1 MFPVSLEDTKGQTLT
16 YQPPCYGFLRQEE
29 WEYESESG
37 CDGLAVT
44 FQHPYRCGENNPP
57 DKPFGNQ
64 RLGYFASW
72 NTSDRYIAMENLK
85 AIWNSGT
92 HMPFIGVA
100 KDGVTPIAWERGS
113 NLVYDKDELPPVH
126 NNVDRW
132 SEENPEYAVTTK
144 EVMDTME
151 AWLDKDSEKIT
162 IWHEEGFMGADT
174 TKAPADRV
182 MFYLMF
188 NRELNTPEYYSKTKT
203 FLDNWLIKKQPPMVA
218 FLMSRLIMIVQTA
231 LGERVDYSGNSGD
244 SCILPDYLICKGL
257 GKSYLE
263 PVQINWMQ
271 EPYTSGEGHKRDEDL
286 EELTFSHPEYSQE
299 VSSSLFFA
307 VFQLKDLNS
316 GLELKTAPNEK
327 AVPVAAL
334 FRNAVIPRQNQYFNS
349 YISNLAHYCDMV
361 ESRKESLA
369 PRKDWESIVFNIL
382 MDN

>member
-1 MFPVSLEDTKGQTLT
+1 MFPVSLEDTEGTIIT

-37 CDGLAVT
+37 CDGLTIA
-44 FQHPYRCGENNPP
+44 FHHPRRCGENNPKE
-57 DKPFGNQ
+57 KPFGTQ

-72 NTSDRYIAMENLK
+72 NSSDNYIAMENLK

-92 HMPFIGVA
+92 HMPFVGLDT
-100 KDGVTPIAWERGS
+100 DGKTPIAWERGS
-113 NLVYDKDELPPVH
+113 TLTYNKDELPPVR

-132 SEENPEYAVTTK
+132 SEENPEYAITTK

-151 AWLDKDSEKIT
+151 AWLDKDSEKVT

-174 TKAPADRV
+174 SKAPADRV
-182 MFYLMF
+182 MFYLML
-188 NRELNTPEYYSKTKT
+188 NRELNTQEYYSKTKT

-218 FLMSRLIMIVQTA
+218 FLMSRLIMVVKTA
-231 LGERVDYSGNSGD
+231 FNERVEYSGNSGD

-257 GKSYLE
+257 GKHYLE
-263 PVQINWMQ
+263 PVQVKWLQ

-286 EELTFSHPEYSQE
+286 EELEFDHPDFKQD

-307 VFQLKDLNS
+307 LFQLEELSS
-316 GLELKTAPNEK
+316 GLKLLGSSEEK
-327 AVPVAAL
+327 AVPVAVL
-334 FRNAVIPRQNQYFNS
+334 FRNLVIPRESSAFNN
-349 YISNLAHYCDMV
+349 YISNLAHYCDV
-361 ESRKESLA
+361 AESRKELLL
-369 PRKDWESIVFNIL
+369 PREKWESEIFNLL